1 MRKLVS
7 VLILLFLTVTSTS
20 CKSNNVSSPM
30 RDREYLTELCSAF
43 EVIGAEILP
52 AESFVSMGGNDFYG
66 SIILGNTDKENE
78 NCKVSFELGESVK
91 NISFYLG
98 STHYEKAYRD
108 SYETV
113 SVYVDGVLIME
124 KMVFNHDLP
133 TYHTLSV
140 SGAETVCFQTEGE
153 GIITAIGE
161 LLAWSGDVKMK
172 STSDVSEDVGAV
184 KLIYDVKPYYL
195 SGKDNLIC
203 AYSENGSVIEAG
215 GEVYTDA
222 FEIYLPKISKW
233 SNEYFAYFNL
243 EGKYSHLSFKAK
255 VSKIDDEA
263 EISSHGIDEKQET
276 ESPLAIISI
285 YCDDVLVFSEEITD
299 FSLSDFKIPVMNCK
313 KLCFVWQNVPDSIP
327 VKMAV
332 VGIYA
337 EK

>member
-1 MRKLVS
+1 MRKLIS
-7 VLILLFLTVTSTS
+7 VLILLFLMVTISS
-20 CKSNNVSSPM
+20 CKSDTVSSVA
-30 RDREYLTELCSAF
+30 RDREYLTELFSAF

-52 AESFVSMGGNDFYG
+52 AESSVSMGGNDFYG
-66 SIILGNTDKENE
+66 GIILGNAHKENE
-78 NCKVSFELGESVK
+78 NCKVSFELGKSVK
-91 NISFYLG
+91 NLSFYLG

-108 SYETV
+108 GYETV
-113 SVYVDGVLIME
+113 CVYADGVLLME

-140 SGAETVCFQTEGE
+140 SGAETVSFQTEGE

-161 LLAWSGDVKMK
+161 LFAWSGDVGAE
-172 STSDVSEDVGAV
+172 SSLETSEDTAAV
-184 KLIYDVKPYYL
+184 KLLYNVKPYYL
-195 SGKDNLIC
+195 SGEDNLIC
-203 AYSENGSVIEAG
+203 AYSENGSIIEAG
-215 GEVYTDA
+215 SEVYTDA
-222 FEIYLPKISKW
+222 FEVYLPKISKW

-243 EGKYSHLSFKAK
+243 EGKYSYLSFKAK
-255 VSKIDDEA
+255 VSKIDDKS
-263 EISSHGIDEKQET
+263 EISSHSANEKQET
-276 ESPLAIISI
+276 EIPLAIISI

-299 FSLSDFKIPVMNCK
+299 FSLSDFKVPVMNCK